1 MFTYTQDIKEKSRI
15 KIWNEAI
22 KKLTVDRDE
31 QRILKTNYIRGL
43 WDYAFD
49 EILPTKNPDDKFI
62 ESWINFSN
70 NLYDNKQPQQLK
82 IAYFCGPEPEN
93 DLEIM
98 IKLGVQIENVWA
110 IESNKEIYLSALK
123 KAKAKYPFL
132 KIFNGAI
139 SDLIKITSFK
149 FDIIYL
155 DFTAPLFSKESKP
168 LLTINSIFE
177 SNSFADLGVL
187 IVNSSLPDKT
197 DENIDFL
204 SSYFRSHAF
213 LEESIYTGNSKGSR
227 FFEGADSNGYVSRIE
242 IENYELDGD
251 EKIFEDLIELNFESA
266 YSAFSTHYPTIVASY
281 IQPMLRVGSTA
292 ALKRMFIKME
302 QDKIQSN
309 LIKMVTIP
317 DYNIRS
323 EFDDDL
329 EQLSGGEVFIN
340 HQEFP
345 IWNFILRLKD
355 SKTNLGKYW
364 FQQFTNSKSG
374 TLSYFDS
381 VRLYDLLRNAE
392 SSYKNILS
400 QGLSNSIE
408 EIISA
413 LPDPYGGVFCDVP
426 MPRLWIEL
434 AINHLGNAH
443 HVNTDAHWRAKYKA
457 KSRNMYLDLF
467 VFDNCRA
474 LYDWLP
480 MLNLY
485 GKDISKIERQI
496 IVRACMDAITK
507 QNHHSSFFSYFGANL
522 IGATTKSW
530 SHFGKLKERHDLNK

>member
-1 MFTYTQDIKEKSRI
+1 
-15 KIWNEAI
+15 
-22 KKLTVDRDE
+22 
-31 QRILKTNYIRGL
+31 
-43 WDYAFD
+43 
-49 EILPTKNPDDKFI
+49 
-62 ESWINFSN
+62 
-70 NLYDNKQPQQLK
+70 
-82 IAYFCGPEPEN
+82 
-93 DLEIM
+93 
-98 IKLGVQIENVWA
+98 
-110 IESNKEIYLSALK
+110 
-123 KAKAKYPFL
+123 
-132 KIFNGAI
+132 
-139 SDLIKITSFK
+139 
-149 FDIIYL
+149 
-155 DFTAPLFSKESKP
+155 
-168 LLTINSIFE
+168 
-177 SNSFADLGVL
+177 
-187 IVNSSLPDKT
+187 
-197 DENIDFL
+197 
-204 SSYFRSHAF
+204 
-213 LEESIYTGNSKGSR
+213 
-227 FFEGADSNGYVSRIE
+227 
-242 IENYELDGD
+242 
-251 EKIFEDLIELNFESA
+251 
-266 YSAFSTHYPTIVASY
+266 
-281 IQPMLRVGSTA
+281 
-292 ALKRMFIKME
+292 
-302 QDKIQSN
+302 
-309 LIKMVTIP
+309 MVTIP

-329 EQLSGGEVFIN
+329 EQLTRGEVFIN

-381 VRLYDLLRNAE
+381 VRLYDLIRNAE

-457 KSRNMYLDLF
+457 KSRDMYLDLF

-507 QNHHSSFFSYFGANL
+507 QNHYSSFFSYFGANL

-530 SHFGKLKERHDLNK
+530 SHFGELKERHDLNK

>member
-15 KIWNEAI
+15 QIWTKAI
-22 KKLTVDRDE
+22 KKLTVYRE
-31 QRILKTNYIRGL
+31 KQRILKTNYIRNL

-70 NLYDNKQPQQLK
+70 NLYGIKHPEQLK

-110 IESNKEIYLSALK
+110 IESNKKTYLSALK
-123 KAKAKYPFL
+123 RAKAKYPIL

-139 SDLIKITSFK
+139 SDLIKITTFK

-204 SSYFRSHAF
+204 SSYFRSHSF
-213 LEESIYTGNSKGSR
+213 LEGSIYTGNIKDSR
-227 FFEGADSNGYVSRIE
+227 FFEGADCHGYVSRIE
-242 IENYELDGD
+242 IENYELDDD

-302 QDKIQSN
+302 
-309 LIKMVTIP
+309 
-317 DYNIRS
+317 
-323 EFDDDL
+323 
-329 EQLSGGEVFIN
+329 
-340 HQEFP
+340 
-345 IWNFILRLKD
+345 
-355 SKTNLGKYW
+355 
-364 FQQFTNSKSG
+364 
-374 TLSYFDS
+374 
-381 VRLYDLLRNAE
+381 
-392 SSYKNILS
+392 
-400 QGLSNSIE
+400 
-408 EIISA
+408 
-413 LPDPYGGVFCDVP
+413 
-426 MPRLWIEL
+426 
-434 AINHLGNAH
+434 
-443 HVNTDAHWRAKYKA
+443 
-457 KSRNMYLDLF
+457 
-467 VFDNCRA
+467 
-474 LYDWLP
+474 
-480 MLNLY
+480 
-485 GKDISKIERQI
+485 
-496 IVRACMDAITK
+496 
-507 QNHHSSFFSYFGANL
+507 
-522 IGATTKSW
+522 
-530 SHFGKLKERHDLNK
+530 